1 MYYSKSVFFV
11 NTMKSLSPMPSGF
24 CYAKVRPYGICNFA
38 IKVTNILVRGF
49 EVVVAENAAINAI
62 ISAEN

>member
-1 MYYSKSVFFV
+1 
-11 NTMKSLSPMPSGF
+11 MKSLSPMPSGF
-24 CYAKVRPYGICNFA
+24 CHAKVRPYGICNFA

-49 EVVVAENAAINAI
+49 EVVAEKAAINAI